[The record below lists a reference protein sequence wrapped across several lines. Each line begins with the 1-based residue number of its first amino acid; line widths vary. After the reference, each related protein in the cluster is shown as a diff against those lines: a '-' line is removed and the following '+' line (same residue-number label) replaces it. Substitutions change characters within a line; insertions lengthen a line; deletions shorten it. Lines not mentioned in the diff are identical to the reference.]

1 MSKPTD
7 LDRFIVLSRILTDEK
22 KLDRKLAQQY
32 FDRLNTQYAAGMQD
46 LLKAFDAVM
55 ADKYAPFEVKRRIVE
70 LKDDKGNFKF
80 LALVQQIISIWYTAE
95 FVGSDGK
102 PNPGTQEQY
111 YSGLLWKVI
120 RAHPPTYSTQSYG
133 YWKKPPSSH

>member
-55 ADKYAPFEVKRRIVE
+55 ADKYAPFEVKRRIVG
-70 LKDDKGNFKF
+70 LKDDKRNFKF
-80 LALVQQIISIWYTAE
+80 FALLPQIISIWDTPE
-95 FVGSDGK
+95 IVGADGK
-102 PNPGTQEQY
+102 PKPGTPQQY
-111 YSGLLWKVI
+111 Y
-120 RAHPPTYSTQSYG
+120 
-133 YWKKPPSSH
+133 